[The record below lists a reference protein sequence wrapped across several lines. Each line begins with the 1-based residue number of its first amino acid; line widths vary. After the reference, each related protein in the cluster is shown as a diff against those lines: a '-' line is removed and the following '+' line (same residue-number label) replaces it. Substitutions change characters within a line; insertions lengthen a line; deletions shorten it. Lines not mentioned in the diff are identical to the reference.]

1 MQKYGSIKGKMTT
14 SPYSKDLRK
23 KVINYLNKEK
33 TQKEA
38 SQVFGIHRNT
48 ISRWSNRYK
57 KEGNYDAKERLG
69 CKSKLDYKKV
79 ELFVENNE
87 DVKLSD
93 IGAEFAISKGYAG
106 VVFKRLGFSYKKKPS
121 PMWKRIKKNEI
132 NTKKS

>member
-1 MQKYGSIKGKMTT
+1 MQKYGSLKGKMTR

-38 SQVFGIHRNT
+38 SQVFQIHRNT

-57 KEGNYDAKERLG
+57 KEVNYDAKKRLG

-93 IGAEFAISKGYAG
+93 IGAEFAISKGYAA
-106 VVFKRLGFSYKKKPS
+106 VVLKRLGFSYKKTFTYVPS
-121 PMWKRIKKNEI
+121 ESRKTR
-132 NTKKS
+132 